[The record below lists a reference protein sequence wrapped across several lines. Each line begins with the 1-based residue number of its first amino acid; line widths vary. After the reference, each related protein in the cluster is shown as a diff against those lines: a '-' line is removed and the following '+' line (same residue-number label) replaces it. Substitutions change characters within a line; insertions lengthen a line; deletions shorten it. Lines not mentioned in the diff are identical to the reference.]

1 MSKILE
7 TFITILISV
16 ITIGIYNLVENVLRK
31 NKKLSKVRQNRKTVI
46 AVYDFFFFF
55 LTASA
60 NNLFL
65 HINLG
70 TSLCPQVVLE
80 FS

>member
-1 MSKILE
+1 MVAILNSVSNGHNYLNFFSNVSKILE

-55 LTASA
+55 
-60 NNLFL
+60 F
-65 HINLG
+65 
-70 TSLCPQVVLE
+70 
-80 FS
+80 F